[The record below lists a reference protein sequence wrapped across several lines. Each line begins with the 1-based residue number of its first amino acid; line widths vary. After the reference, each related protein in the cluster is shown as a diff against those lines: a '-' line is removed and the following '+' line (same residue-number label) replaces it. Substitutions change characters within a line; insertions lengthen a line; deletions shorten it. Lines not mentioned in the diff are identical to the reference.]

1 MQNEPL
7 SALSWRE
14 QVTVNEMVMMSTLYL
29 WSNSLRQDERI
40 GGVMVRVLAFSV
52 KDCGFKSWSSQTKD
66 YKNDM
71 CCFSADHAALRRLDH

>member
-1 MQNEPL
+1 MN
-7 SALSWRE
+7 
-14 QVTVNEMVMMSTLYL
+14 
-29 WSNSLRQDERI
+29 RI

-71 CCFSADHAALRRLDH
+71 CCFSADHAALRSKNNDWLAQNQDNVSKWSDMSICGLMFQ